1 MGIVSQTVLFLSHD
15 KVRTKITT
23 ATETSTMTRS
33 VLIAVDGSENC
44 QRAFDFYVSDIRH
57 ADDVILLCHIQHTP
71 HLPVVSISNPLS
83 LPTED
88 WTAQIHEEHTK
99 SMKV

>member
-1 MGIVSQTVLFLSHD
+1 
-15 KVRTKITT
+15 
-23 ATETSTMTRS
+23 MTRS

-71 HLPVVSISNPLS
+71 HLPVVSMSNPLS

-99 SMKV
+99 SMKVVSHYEMACEEAKMPKKVNYAR